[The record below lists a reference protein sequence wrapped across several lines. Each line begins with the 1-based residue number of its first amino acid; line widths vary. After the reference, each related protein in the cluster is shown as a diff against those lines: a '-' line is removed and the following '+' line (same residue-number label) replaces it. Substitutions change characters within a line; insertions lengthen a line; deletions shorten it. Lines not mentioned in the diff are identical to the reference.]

1 MGKLLSMTG
10 YGSAKGS
17 VEGQEITVELKSVN
31 NRYLDCSVRLPRN
44 FLFAEDTV
52 KQAVSAGVS
61 RGKVDVF
68 VSAQASQDSGTVV
81 SVNEELARGYRDAVA
96 HIAETLGLESGLNA
110 FSLARFPDVLTVE
123 RRELDKD
130 KAAAAL
136 SEITAK
142 AVEEFNAMR
151 EREGERLR
159 RDMLGKLETIEGLVS
174 VVEERSPQTVKEY
187 RERLEARLRDILAD
201 RSLDEQ
207 RVITEAAIF
216 ADRAA
221 VDEIT
226 RKSIDDPMC
235 IGYFIDNELAF
246 GGIVKAVFGAE
257 PDQPAKLEFVKDL
270 KAKYGTIEAL
280 NKVWDTSYADWDG
293 LLQSKAMPEGKGFRK
308 DADAFNNKFIE
319 RYFELSRKGIKSL
332 APHRLYLGCR
342 FVGFR
347 HAEAVRRI
355 AAKYSDVI
363 SINSYHN
370 SIANVSPD
378 QFFGKPMLIGEFH
391 FGTYDRGMFAPSLC
405 PVGTQQER
413 ATSYMRFVQGALTQ
427 PHLVG
432 THYFQFRDQPLTGR
446 WDGEGYQ
453 IGFVDVADT
462 PYRELCESARETGEH
477 MYQYRL
483 NGKAVNDMK

>member
-31 NRYLDCSVRLPRN
+31 NRYLDCSIRLPRN

-96 HIAETLGLESGLNA
+96 RIAETLGLESGLNA

-159 RDMLGKLETIEGLVS
+159 RDMLGKLETIEELVS

-216 ADRAA
+216 ADRTA
-221 VDEIT
+221 VDEETVRLRSHIAQFRT
-226 RKSIDDPMC
+226 MLEEGSPIGRKMDFLVQEFNRESNT
-235 IGYFIDNELAF
+235 IGSKCSDASLAK
-246 GGIVKAVFGAE
+246 VV
-257 PDQPAKLEFVKDL
+257 VDL
-270 KAKYGTIEAL
+270 KSEIE
-280 NKVWDTSYADWDG
+280 KIREQ
-293 LLQSKAMPEGKGFRK
+293 LQ
-308 DADAFNNKFIE
+308 
-319 RYFELSRKGIKSL
+319 
-332 APHRLYLGCR
+332 
-342 FVGFR
+342 
-347 HAEAVRRI
+347 
-355 AAKYSDVI
+355 
-363 SINSYHN
+363 
-370 SIANVSPD
+370 NV
-378 QFFGKPMLIGEFH
+378 E
-391 FGTYDRGMFAPSLC
+391 
-405 PVGTQQER
+405 
-413 ATSYMRFVQGALTQ
+413 
-427 PHLVG
+427 
-432 THYFQFRDQPLTGR
+432 
-446 WDGEGYQ
+446 
-453 IGFVDVADT
+453 
-462 PYRELCESARETGEH
+462 
-477 MYQYRL
+477 
-483 NGKAVNDMK
+483 

>member
-17 VEGQEITVELKSVN
+17 VEGQEITVELKSAN

-96 HIAETLGLESGLNA
+96 RIAETLGLESGLNA

-216 ADRAA
+216 ADRTA
-221 VDEIT
+221 VDEETVRLRSHIAQFRT
-226 RKSIDDPMC
+226 MLEEGSPIGRKMDFLVQEFNRESNT
-235 IGYFIDNELAF
+235 IGSKCSDASLAK
-246 GGIVKAVFGAE
+246 VV
-257 PDQPAKLEFVKDL
+257 VDL
-270 KAKYGTIEAL
+270 KSEIE
-280 NKVWDTSYADWDG
+280 KIREQ
-293 LLQSKAMPEGKGFRK
+293 LQ
-308 DADAFNNKFIE
+308 
-319 RYFELSRKGIKSL
+319 
-332 APHRLYLGCR
+332 
-342 FVGFR
+342 
-347 HAEAVRRI
+347 
-355 AAKYSDVI
+355 
-363 SINSYHN
+363 
-370 SIANVSPD
+370 NV
-378 QFFGKPMLIGEFH
+378 E
-391 FGTYDRGMFAPSLC
+391 
-405 PVGTQQER
+405 
-413 ATSYMRFVQGALTQ
+413 
-427 PHLVG
+427 
-432 THYFQFRDQPLTGR
+432 
-446 WDGEGYQ
+446 
-453 IGFVDVADT
+453 
-462 PYRELCESARETGEH
+462 
-477 MYQYRL
+477 
-483 NGKAVNDMK
+483 

>member
-1 MGKLLSMTG
+1 MRKLLSMTG

-52 KQAVSAGVS
+52 KQAVSVGVS

-96 HIAETLGLESGLNA
+96 RIAETLGLESGLNA

-216 ADRAA
+216 ADRTA
-221 VDEIT
+221 VDEETVRLRSHIAQFRT
-226 RKSIDDPMC
+226 MLEEGSPIGRKMDFLVQEFNRESNT
-235 IGYFIDNELAF
+235 IGSKCSDASLAK
-246 GGIVKAVFGAE
+246 VV
-257 PDQPAKLEFVKDL
+257 VDL
-270 KAKYGTIEAL
+270 KSEIE
-280 NKVWDTSYADWDG
+280 KIREQ
-293 LLQSKAMPEGKGFRK
+293 LQ
-308 DADAFNNKFIE
+308 
-319 RYFELSRKGIKSL
+319 
-332 APHRLYLGCR
+332 
-342 FVGFR
+342 
-347 HAEAVRRI
+347 
-355 AAKYSDVI
+355 
-363 SINSYHN
+363 
-370 SIANVSPD
+370 NV
-378 QFFGKPMLIGEFH
+378 E
-391 FGTYDRGMFAPSLC
+391 
-405 PVGTQQER
+405 
-413 ATSYMRFVQGALTQ
+413 
-427 PHLVG
+427 
-432 THYFQFRDQPLTGR
+432 
-446 WDGEGYQ
+446 
-453 IGFVDVADT
+453 
-462 PYRELCESARETGEH
+462 
-477 MYQYRL
+477 
-483 NGKAVNDMK
+483 

>member
-96 HIAETLGLESGLNA
+96 RIAETLGLESGLNA

-159 RDMLGKLETIEGLVS
+159 RDMLGKLGTIEGLVS

-216 ADRAA
+216 ADRTA
-221 VDEIT
+221 VDEETVRLRSHIAQFRT
-226 RKSIDDPMC
+226 MLEEGSPIGRKMDFLVQEFNRESNT
-235 IGYFIDNELAF
+235 IGSKCSDASLAK
-246 GGIVKAVFGAE
+246 VV
-257 PDQPAKLEFVKDL
+257 VDL
-270 KAKYGTIEAL
+270 KSEIE
-280 NKVWDTSYADWDG
+280 KIREQ
-293 LLQSKAMPEGKGFRK
+293 LQ
-308 DADAFNNKFIE
+308 
-319 RYFELSRKGIKSL
+319 
-332 APHRLYLGCR
+332 
-342 FVGFR
+342 
-347 HAEAVRRI
+347 
-355 AAKYSDVI
+355 
-363 SINSYHN
+363 
-370 SIANVSPD
+370 NV
-378 QFFGKPMLIGEFH
+378 E
-391 FGTYDRGMFAPSLC
+391 
-405 PVGTQQER
+405 
-413 ATSYMRFVQGALTQ
+413 
-427 PHLVG
+427 
-432 THYFQFRDQPLTGR
+432 
-446 WDGEGYQ
+446 
-453 IGFVDVADT
+453 
-462 PYRELCESARETGEH
+462 
-477 MYQYRL
+477 
-483 NGKAVNDMK
+483 

>member
-17 VEGQEITVELKSVN
+17 VEGQEIAVELKSVN
-31 NRYLDCSVRLPRN
+31 NRYLDCSIRLPRN

-96 HIAETLGLESGLNA
+96 RIAETLGLECGLNA

-136 SEITAK
+136 SDITAK

-159 RDMLGKLETIEGLVS
+159 RDMLGKLGTIEGLVS

-216 ADRAA
+216 ADRTA
-221 VDEIT
+221 VDEETVRLRSHIAQFHT
-226 RKSIDDPMC
+226 MLEEGSPIGRKMDFLVQEFNRESNT
-235 IGYFIDNELAF
+235 IGSKCSDASLAK
-246 GGIVKAVFGAE
+246 VV
-257 PDQPAKLEFVKDL
+257 VDL
-270 KAKYGTIEAL
+270 KSEIE
-280 NKVWDTSYADWDG
+280 KIREQ
-293 LLQSKAMPEGKGFRK
+293 LQ
-308 DADAFNNKFIE
+308 
-319 RYFELSRKGIKSL
+319 
-332 APHRLYLGCR
+332 
-342 FVGFR
+342 
-347 HAEAVRRI
+347 
-355 AAKYSDVI
+355 
-363 SINSYHN
+363 
-370 SIANVSPD
+370 NV
-378 QFFGKPMLIGEFH
+378 E
-391 FGTYDRGMFAPSLC
+391 
-405 PVGTQQER
+405 
-413 ATSYMRFVQGALTQ
+413 
-427 PHLVG
+427 
-432 THYFQFRDQPLTGR
+432 
-446 WDGEGYQ
+446 
-453 IGFVDVADT
+453 
-462 PYRELCESARETGEH
+462 
-477 MYQYRL
+477 
-483 NGKAVNDMK
+483 

>member
-17 VEGQEITVELKSVN
+17 VEGQEFTVELKSVN

-96 HIAETLGLESGLNA
+96 HIAETLGLESGLSA

-216 ADRAA
+216 ADRTA
-221 VDEIT
+221 VDEETVRLRSHIAQFRT
-226 RKSIDDPMC
+226 MLEEGSPIGRKMDFLVQEFNRESNT
-235 IGYFIDNELAF
+235 IGSKCSDASLAK
-246 GGIVKAVFGAE
+246 VV
-257 PDQPAKLEFVKDL
+257 VDL
-270 KAKYGTIEAL
+270 KSEIE
-280 NKVWDTSYADWDG
+280 KIREQ
-293 LLQSKAMPEGKGFRK
+293 LQ
-308 DADAFNNKFIE
+308 
-319 RYFELSRKGIKSL
+319 
-332 APHRLYLGCR
+332 
-342 FVGFR
+342 
-347 HAEAVRRI
+347 
-355 AAKYSDVI
+355 
-363 SINSYHN
+363 
-370 SIANVSPD
+370 NV
-378 QFFGKPMLIGEFH
+378 E
-391 FGTYDRGMFAPSLC
+391 
-405 PVGTQQER
+405 
-413 ATSYMRFVQGALTQ
+413 
-427 PHLVG
+427 
-432 THYFQFRDQPLTGR
+432 
-446 WDGEGYQ
+446 
-453 IGFVDVADT
+453 
-462 PYRELCESARETGEH
+462 
-477 MYQYRL
+477 
-483 NGKAVNDMK
+483 

>member
-151 EREGERLR
+151 EHEGERLR

-216 ADRAA
+216 ADRTA
-221 VDEIT
+221 VDEETVRLRSHIAQFRT
-226 RKSIDDPMC
+226 MLEEGSPIGRKMDFLVQEFNRESNT
-235 IGYFIDNELAF
+235 IGSKCSDASLAK
-246 GGIVKAVFGAE
+246 VV
-257 PDQPAKLEFVKDL
+257 VDL
-270 KAKYGTIEAL
+270 KSEIE
-280 NKVWDTSYADWDG
+280 KSREQ
-293 LLQSKAMPEGKGFRK
+293 LQ
-308 DADAFNNKFIE
+308 
-319 RYFELSRKGIKSL
+319 
-332 APHRLYLGCR
+332 
-342 FVGFR
+342 
-347 HAEAVRRI
+347 
-355 AAKYSDVI
+355 
-363 SINSYHN
+363 
-370 SIANVSPD
+370 NV
-378 QFFGKPMLIGEFH
+378 E
-391 FGTYDRGMFAPSLC
+391 
-405 PVGTQQER
+405 
-413 ATSYMRFVQGALTQ
+413 
-427 PHLVG
+427 
-432 THYFQFRDQPLTGR
+432 
-446 WDGEGYQ
+446 
-453 IGFVDVADT
+453 
-462 PYRELCESARETGEH
+462 
-477 MYQYRL
+477 
-483 NGKAVNDMK
+483 

>member
-81 SVNEELARGYRDAVA
+81 LVNEELARGYRDAVA
-96 HIAETLGLESGLNA
+96 RIAETLGLESGLNA

-159 RDMLGKLETIEGLVS
+159 RDMIGKLETIEGLVS

-216 ADRAA
+216 ADRTA
-221 VDEIT
+221 VDEETVRLRSHIAQFRT
-226 RKSIDDPMC
+226 MLEEGSPIGRKMDFLVQEFNRESNT
-235 IGYFIDNELAF
+235 IGSKCSDASLAK
-246 GGIVKAVFGAE
+246 VV
-257 PDQPAKLEFVKDL
+257 VDL
-270 KAKYGTIEAL
+270 KSEIE
-280 NKVWDTSYADWDG
+280 KIREQ
-293 LLQSKAMPEGKGFRK
+293 LQ
-308 DADAFNNKFIE
+308 
-319 RYFELSRKGIKSL
+319 
-332 APHRLYLGCR
+332 
-342 FVGFR
+342 
-347 HAEAVRRI
+347 
-355 AAKYSDVI
+355 
-363 SINSYHN
+363 
-370 SIANVSPD
+370 NV
-378 QFFGKPMLIGEFH
+378 E
-391 FGTYDRGMFAPSLC
+391 
-405 PVGTQQER
+405 
-413 ATSYMRFVQGALTQ
+413 
-427 PHLVG
+427 
-432 THYFQFRDQPLTGR
+432 
-446 WDGEGYQ
+446 
-453 IGFVDVADT
+453 
-462 PYRELCESARETGEH
+462 
-477 MYQYRL
+477 
-483 NGKAVNDMK
+483 

>member
-61 RGKVDVF
+61 RVKVDVF

-96 HIAETLGLESGLNA
+96 RIAETLGLESGLNA

-174 VVEERSPQTVKEY
+174 VVEQRSPQTVKEY

-216 ADRAA
+216 ADRTA
-221 VDEIT
+221 VDEETVRLRSHIAQFRT
-226 RKSIDDPMC
+226 MLEEGSPIGRKMDFLVQEFNRESNT
-235 IGYFIDNELAF
+235 IGSKCSDASLAK
-246 GGIVKAVFGAE
+246 VV
-257 PDQPAKLEFVKDL
+257 VDL
-270 KAKYGTIEAL
+270 KSEIE
-280 NKVWDTSYADWDG
+280 KIREQ
-293 LLQSKAMPEGKGFRK
+293 LQ
-308 DADAFNNKFIE
+308 
-319 RYFELSRKGIKSL
+319 
-332 APHRLYLGCR
+332 
-342 FVGFR
+342 
-347 HAEAVRRI
+347 
-355 AAKYSDVI
+355 
-363 SINSYHN
+363 
-370 SIANVSPD
+370 NV
-378 QFFGKPMLIGEFH
+378 E
-391 FGTYDRGMFAPSLC
+391 
-405 PVGTQQER
+405 
-413 ATSYMRFVQGALTQ
+413 
-427 PHLVG
+427 
-432 THYFQFRDQPLTGR
+432 
-446 WDGEGYQ
+446 
-453 IGFVDVADT
+453 
-462 PYRELCESARETGEH
+462 
-477 MYQYRL
+477 
-483 NGKAVNDMK
+483 

>member
-68 VSAQASQDSGTVV
+68 VSSQASQDSGTVV
-81 SVNEELARGYRDAVA
+81 SVNEDLARGYRDAVA
-96 HIAETLGLESGLNA
+96 RIAETLGLESGLNA

-187 RERLEARLRDILAD
+187 RERLEARLHDILAD

-216 ADRAA
+216 ADRTA
-221 VDEIT
+221 VDEETVRLRSHIAQFRT
-226 RKSIDDPMC
+226 MLEEGSPIGRKMDFLVQEFNRESNT
-235 IGYFIDNELAF
+235 IGSKCSDASLAK
-246 GGIVKAVFGAE
+246 VV
-257 PDQPAKLEFVKDL
+257 VDL
-270 KAKYGTIEAL
+270 KSEIE
-280 NKVWDTSYADWDG
+280 KIREQ
-293 LLQSKAMPEGKGFRK
+293 LQ
-308 DADAFNNKFIE
+308 
-319 RYFELSRKGIKSL
+319 
-332 APHRLYLGCR
+332 
-342 FVGFR
+342 
-347 HAEAVRRI
+347 
-355 AAKYSDVI
+355 
-363 SINSYHN
+363 
-370 SIANVSPD
+370 NV
-378 QFFGKPMLIGEFH
+378 E
-391 FGTYDRGMFAPSLC
+391 
-405 PVGTQQER
+405 
-413 ATSYMRFVQGALTQ
+413 
-427 PHLVG
+427 
-432 THYFQFRDQPLTGR
+432 
-446 WDGEGYQ
+446 
-453 IGFVDVADT
+453 
-462 PYRELCESARETGEH
+462 
-477 MYQYRL
+477 
-483 NGKAVNDMK
+483 

>member
-96 HIAETLGLESGLNA
+96 RIAEMLGLESGLNA

-216 ADRAA
+216 ADRTVRLRSHIAQFRTML
-221 VDEIT
+221 EEGSPIG
-226 RKSIDDPMC
+226 RKMDFLVQEFNRESNT
-235 IGYFIDNELAF
+235 IGSKCSDASLAK
-246 GGIVKAVFGAE
+246 VV
-257 PDQPAKLEFVKDL
+257 VDL
-270 KAKYGTIEAL
+270 KSEIE
-280 NKVWDTSYADWDG
+280 KIREQ
-293 LLQSKAMPEGKGFRK
+293 LQ
-308 DADAFNNKFIE
+308 
-319 RYFELSRKGIKSL
+319 
-332 APHRLYLGCR
+332 
-342 FVGFR
+342 
-347 HAEAVRRI
+347 
-355 AAKYSDVI
+355 
-363 SINSYHN
+363 
-370 SIANVSPD
+370 NV
-378 QFFGKPMLIGEFH
+378 E
-391 FGTYDRGMFAPSLC
+391 
-405 PVGTQQER
+405 
-413 ATSYMRFVQGALTQ
+413 
-427 PHLVG
+427 
-432 THYFQFRDQPLTGR
+432 
-446 WDGEGYQ
+446 
-453 IGFVDVADT
+453 
-462 PYRELCESARETGEH
+462 
-477 MYQYRL
+477 
-483 NGKAVNDMK
+483 

>member
-17 VEGQEITVELKSVN
+17 VEGQEIPVELKSVN

-96 HIAETLGLESGLNA
+96 RIAETLGLESGLNA

-216 ADRAA
+216 ADRTA
-221 VDEIT
+221 VDEETVRLRSHIAQFRT
-226 RKSIDDPMC
+226 MLEEGSPIGRKMDFLVQEFNRESNT
-235 IGYFIDNELAF
+235 IGSKCSDASLAK
-246 GGIVKAVFGAE
+246 VV
-257 PDQPAKLEFVKDL
+257 VDL
-270 KAKYGTIEAL
+270 KSEIE
-280 NKVWDTSYADWDG
+280 KIREQ
-293 LLQSKAMPEGKGFRK
+293 LQ
-308 DADAFNNKFIE
+308 
-319 RYFELSRKGIKSL
+319 
-332 APHRLYLGCR
+332 
-342 FVGFR
+342 
-347 HAEAVRRI
+347 
-355 AAKYSDVI
+355 
-363 SINSYHN
+363 
-370 SIANVSPD
+370 NV
-378 QFFGKPMLIGEFH
+378 E
-391 FGTYDRGMFAPSLC
+391 
-405 PVGTQQER
+405 
-413 ATSYMRFVQGALTQ
+413 
-427 PHLVG
+427 
-432 THYFQFRDQPLTGR
+432 
-446 WDGEGYQ
+446 
-453 IGFVDVADT
+453 
-462 PYRELCESARETGEH
+462 
-477 MYQYRL
+477 
-483 NGKAVNDMK
+483 

>member
-68 VSAQASQDSGTVV
+68 VSSQASQDSGTVV

-96 HIAETLGLESGLNA
+96 RIAETLGLESGLNA

-159 RDMLGKLETIEGLVS
+159 RDMLGKLETIEGLVF

-187 RERLEARLRDILAD
+187 RDRLEARLRDILAD

-216 ADRAA
+216 ADRTA
-221 VDEIT
+221 VDEETVRLRSHIAQFRT
-226 RKSIDDPMC
+226 MLEEGSPIGRKMDFLVQEFNRESNT
-235 IGYFIDNELAF
+235 IGSKCSDASLAK
-246 GGIVKAVFGAE
+246 VV
-257 PDQPAKLEFVKDL
+257 VDL
-270 KAKYGTIEAL
+270 KSEIE
-280 NKVWDTSYADWDG
+280 KIREQ
-293 LLQSKAMPEGKGFRK
+293 LQ
-308 DADAFNNKFIE
+308 
-319 RYFELSRKGIKSL
+319 
-332 APHRLYLGCR
+332 
-342 FVGFR
+342 
-347 HAEAVRRI
+347 
-355 AAKYSDVI
+355 
-363 SINSYHN
+363 
-370 SIANVSPD
+370 NV
-378 QFFGKPMLIGEFH
+378 E
-391 FGTYDRGMFAPSLC
+391 
-405 PVGTQQER
+405 
-413 ATSYMRFVQGALTQ
+413 
-427 PHLVG
+427 
-432 THYFQFRDQPLTGR
+432 
-446 WDGEGYQ
+446 
-453 IGFVDVADT
+453 
-462 PYRELCESARETGEH
+462 
-477 MYQYRL
+477 
-483 NGKAVNDMK
+483 

>member
-81 SVNEELARGYRDAVA
+81 SVNEELSRGYRDAVA
-96 HIAETLGLESGLNA
+96 RIAETLGLESGLNA

-174 VVEERSPQTVKEY
+174 IVEERSPQTVKEY

-216 ADRAA
+216 ADRTA
-221 VDEIT
+221 VDEETVRLRSHIAQFRT
-226 RKSIDDPMC
+226 MLEEGSPIGRKMDFLVQEFNRESNT
-235 IGYFIDNELAF
+235 IGSKCSDASLAK
-246 GGIVKAVFGAE
+246 VV
-257 PDQPAKLEFVKDL
+257 VDL
-270 KAKYGTIEAL
+270 KSEIE
-280 NKVWDTSYADWDG
+280 KIREQ
-293 LLQSKAMPEGKGFRK
+293 LQ
-308 DADAFNNKFIE
+308 
-319 RYFELSRKGIKSL
+319 
-332 APHRLYLGCR
+332 
-342 FVGFR
+342 
-347 HAEAVRRI
+347 
-355 AAKYSDVI
+355 
-363 SINSYHN
+363 
-370 SIANVSPD
+370 NV
-378 QFFGKPMLIGEFH
+378 E
-391 FGTYDRGMFAPSLC
+391 
-405 PVGTQQER
+405 
-413 ATSYMRFVQGALTQ
+413 
-427 PHLVG
+427 
-432 THYFQFRDQPLTGR
+432 
-446 WDGEGYQ
+446 
-453 IGFVDVADT
+453 
-462 PYRELCESARETGEH
+462 
-477 MYQYRL
+477 
-483 NGKAVNDMK
+483 

>member
-31 NRYLDCSVRLPRN
+31 NRYLDCWVRLPRN

-96 HIAETLGLESGLNA
+96 RIAETLGLESGLNA

-216 ADRAA
+216 ADRTA
-221 VDEIT
+221 VDEETVRLRSHIAQFRT
-226 RKSIDDPMC
+226 MLEEGSPIGRKMDFLVQEFNRESNT
-235 IGYFIDNELAF
+235 IGSKCSDASLAK
-246 GGIVKAVFGAE
+246 VV
-257 PDQPAKLEFVKDL
+257 VDL
-270 KAKYGTIEAL
+270 KSEIE
-280 NKVWDTSYADWDG
+280 KIREQ
-293 LLQSKAMPEGKGFRK
+293 LQ
-308 DADAFNNKFIE
+308 
-319 RYFELSRKGIKSL
+319 
-332 APHRLYLGCR
+332 
-342 FVGFR
+342 
-347 HAEAVRRI
+347 
-355 AAKYSDVI
+355 
-363 SINSYHN
+363 
-370 SIANVSPD
+370 NV
-378 QFFGKPMLIGEFH
+378 E
-391 FGTYDRGMFAPSLC
+391 
-405 PVGTQQER
+405 
-413 ATSYMRFVQGALTQ
+413 
-427 PHLVG
+427 
-432 THYFQFRDQPLTGR
+432 
-446 WDGEGYQ
+446 
-453 IGFVDVADT
+453 
-462 PYRELCESARETGEH
+462 
-477 MYQYRL
+477 
-483 NGKAVNDMK
+483 

>member
-123 RRELDKD
+123 RRELNKD

-207 RVITEAAIF
+207 RVITETAIF
-216 ADRAA
+216 ADRTA
-221 VDEIT
+221 VDEETVRLRSHIAQFRT
-226 RKSIDDPMC
+226 MLEEGSPIGRKMDFLVQEFNRESNT
-235 IGYFIDNELAF
+235 IGSKCSDASLAK
-246 GGIVKAVFGAE
+246 VV
-257 PDQPAKLEFVKDL
+257 VDL
-270 KAKYGTIEAL
+270 KSEIE
-280 NKVWDTSYADWDG
+280 KIREQ
-293 LLQSKAMPEGKGFRK
+293 LQ
-308 DADAFNNKFIE
+308 
-319 RYFELSRKGIKSL
+319 
-332 APHRLYLGCR
+332 
-342 FVGFR
+342 
-347 HAEAVRRI
+347 
-355 AAKYSDVI
+355 
-363 SINSYHN
+363 
-370 SIANVSPD
+370 NV
-378 QFFGKPMLIGEFH
+378 E
-391 FGTYDRGMFAPSLC
+391 
-405 PVGTQQER
+405 
-413 ATSYMRFVQGALTQ
+413 
-427 PHLVG
+427 
-432 THYFQFRDQPLTGR
+432 
-446 WDGEGYQ
+446 
-453 IGFVDVADT
+453 
-462 PYRELCESARETGEH
+462 
-477 MYQYRL
+477 
-483 NGKAVNDMK
+483 

>member
-17 VEGQEITVELKSVN
+17 VEGQEIAVELKSVN
-31 NRYLDCSVRLPRN
+31 NRYLDCSIRLPRN

-81 SVNEELARGYRDAVA
+81 SVNKELARGYRDAVA
-96 HIAETLGLESGLNA
+96 RIAETLGLESGLNA

-123 RRELDKD
+123 RCELDKD

-136 SEITAK
+136 SDITAK

-216 ADRAA
+216 ADRTA
-221 VDEIT
+221 VDEETVRLRSHIAQFRT
-226 RKSIDDPMC
+226 MLEEGSPIGRKMDFLVQEFNRESNT
-235 IGYFIDNELAF
+235 IGSKCSDASLAK
-246 GGIVKAVFGAE
+246 VV
-257 PDQPAKLEFVKDL
+257 VDL
-270 KAKYGTIEAL
+270 KSEIE
-280 NKVWDTSYADWDG
+280 KIREQ
-293 LLQSKAMPEGKGFRK
+293 LQ
-308 DADAFNNKFIE
+308 
-319 RYFELSRKGIKSL
+319 
-332 APHRLYLGCR
+332 
-342 FVGFR
+342 
-347 HAEAVRRI
+347 
-355 AAKYSDVI
+355 
-363 SINSYHN
+363 
-370 SIANVSPD
+370 NV
-378 QFFGKPMLIGEFH
+378 E
-391 FGTYDRGMFAPSLC
+391 
-405 PVGTQQER
+405 
-413 ATSYMRFVQGALTQ
+413 
-427 PHLVG
+427 
-432 THYFQFRDQPLTGR
+432 
-446 WDGEGYQ
+446 
-453 IGFVDVADT
+453 
-462 PYRELCESARETGEH
+462 
-477 MYQYRL
+477 
-483 NGKAVNDMK
+483 

>member
-96 HIAETLGLESGLNA
+96 HIAETLGLESGLSA
-110 FSLARFPDVLTVE
+110 FSLARFPDVLMVE

-216 ADRAA
+216 ADRTA
-221 VDEIT
+221 VDEETVRLRSHIAQFRT
-226 RKSIDDPMC
+226 MLEEGSPIGRKMDFLVQEFNRESNT
-235 IGYFIDNELAF
+235 IGSKCSDASLAK
-246 GGIVKAVFGAE
+246 VV
-257 PDQPAKLEFVKDL
+257 VDL
-270 KAKYGTIEAL
+270 KSEIE
-280 NKVWDTSYADWDG
+280 KIREQ
-293 LLQSKAMPEGKGFRK
+293 LQ
-308 DADAFNNKFIE
+308 
-319 RYFELSRKGIKSL
+319 
-332 APHRLYLGCR
+332 
-342 FVGFR
+342 
-347 HAEAVRRI
+347 
-355 AAKYSDVI
+355 
-363 SINSYHN
+363 
-370 SIANVSPD
+370 NV
-378 QFFGKPMLIGEFH
+378 E
-391 FGTYDRGMFAPSLC
+391 
-405 PVGTQQER
+405 
-413 ATSYMRFVQGALTQ
+413 
-427 PHLVG
+427 
-432 THYFQFRDQPLTGR
+432 
-446 WDGEGYQ
+446 
-453 IGFVDVADT
+453 
-462 PYRELCESARETGEH
+462 
-477 MYQYRL
+477 
-483 NGKAVNDMK
+483 

>member
-68 VSAQASQDSGTVV
+68 VSAQASQDSGTIV

-96 HIAETLGLESGLNA
+96 RIAETLGLESGLNA

-216 ADRAA
+216 ADRTA
-221 VDEIT
+221 VDEETVRLRSHIAQFRT
-226 RKSIDDPMC
+226 MLEEGSPIGRKMDFLVQEFNRESNT
-235 IGYFIDNELAF
+235 IGSKCSDASLAK
-246 GGIVKAVFGAE
+246 VV
-257 PDQPAKLEFVKDL
+257 VDL
-270 KAKYGTIEAL
+270 KSEIE
-280 NKVWDTSYADWDG
+280 KIREQ
-293 LLQSKAMPEGKGFRK
+293 LQ
-308 DADAFNNKFIE
+308 
-319 RYFELSRKGIKSL
+319 
-332 APHRLYLGCR
+332 
-342 FVGFR
+342 
-347 HAEAVRRI
+347 
-355 AAKYSDVI
+355 
-363 SINSYHN
+363 
-370 SIANVSPD
+370 NV
-378 QFFGKPMLIGEFH
+378 E
-391 FGTYDRGMFAPSLC
+391 
-405 PVGTQQER
+405 
-413 ATSYMRFVQGALTQ
+413 
-427 PHLVG
+427 
-432 THYFQFRDQPLTGR
+432 
-446 WDGEGYQ
+446 
-453 IGFVDVADT
+453 
-462 PYRELCESARETGEH
+462 
-477 MYQYRL
+477 
-483 NGKAVNDMK
+483 

>member
-96 HIAETLGLESGLNA
+96 RIAETLGLESGLNA

-216 ADRAA
+216 ADRTA
-221 VDEIT
+221 VDEETVRLRSHIAQFRT
-226 RKSIDDPMC
+226 MLEEGSPIGRKMDFLVQEFNRESNT
-235 IGYFIDNELAF
+235 IGSKCSDAFLAK
-246 GGIVKAVFGAE
+246 VV
-257 PDQPAKLEFVKDL
+257 VDL
-270 KAKYGTIEAL
+270 KSEIE
-280 NKVWDTSYADWDG
+280 KIREQ
-293 LLQSKAMPEGKGFRK
+293 LQ
-308 DADAFNNKFIE
+308 
-319 RYFELSRKGIKSL
+319 
-332 APHRLYLGCR
+332 
-342 FVGFR
+342 
-347 HAEAVRRI
+347 
-355 AAKYSDVI
+355 
-363 SINSYHN
+363 
-370 SIANVSPD
+370 NV
-378 QFFGKPMLIGEFH
+378 E
-391 FGTYDRGMFAPSLC
+391 
-405 PVGTQQER
+405 
-413 ATSYMRFVQGALTQ
+413 
-427 PHLVG
+427 
-432 THYFQFRDQPLTGR
+432 
-446 WDGEGYQ
+446 
-453 IGFVDVADT
+453 
-462 PYRELCESARETGEH
+462 
-477 MYQYRL
+477 
-483 NGKAVNDMK
+483 

>member
-31 NRYLDCSVRLPRN
+31 NRYLDCTVKMPRLYA
-44 FLFAEDTV
+44 FAEDSV
-52 KQAVSAGVS
+52 KTHVKAAIS

-96 HIAETLGLESGLNA
+96 RIAETLGLESGINA

-216 ADRAA
+216 ADRTA
-221 VDEIT
+221 VDEETVRLRSHIAQFRT
-226 RKSIDDPMC
+226 MLEEGSPIGRKMDFLVQEFNRESNT
-235 IGYFIDNELAF
+235 IGSKCSDASLAK
-246 GGIVKAVFGAE
+246 VV
-257 PDQPAKLEFVKDL
+257 VDL
-270 KAKYGTIEAL
+270 KSEIE
-280 NKVWDTSYADWDG
+280 KIREQ
-293 LLQSKAMPEGKGFRK
+293 LQ
-308 DADAFNNKFIE
+308 
-319 RYFELSRKGIKSL
+319 
-332 APHRLYLGCR
+332 
-342 FVGFR
+342 
-347 HAEAVRRI
+347 
-355 AAKYSDVI
+355 
-363 SINSYHN
+363 
-370 SIANVSPD
+370 NV
-378 QFFGKPMLIGEFH
+378 E
-391 FGTYDRGMFAPSLC
+391 
-405 PVGTQQER
+405 
-413 ATSYMRFVQGALTQ
+413 
-427 PHLVG
+427 
-432 THYFQFRDQPLTGR
+432 
-446 WDGEGYQ
+446 
-453 IGFVDVADT
+453 
-462 PYRELCESARETGEH
+462 
-477 MYQYRL
+477 
-483 NGKAVNDMK
+483 

>member
-17 VEGQEITVELKSVN
+17 VEGQEITVELKSAN

-96 HIAETLGLESGLNA
+96 RIAETLGLESGLNA

-151 EREGERLR
+151 EREGERQR

-216 ADRAA
+216 ADRTA
-221 VDEIT
+221 VDEETVRLRSHIAQFRT
-226 RKSIDDPMC
+226 MLEEGSPIGRKMDFLVQEFNRESNT
-235 IGYFIDNELAF
+235 IGSKCSDASLAK
-246 GGIVKAVFGAE
+246 VV
-257 PDQPAKLEFVKDL
+257 VDL
-270 KAKYGTIEAL
+270 KSEIE
-280 NKVWDTSYADWDG
+280 KIREQ
-293 LLQSKAMPEGKGFRK
+293 LQ
-308 DADAFNNKFIE
+308 
-319 RYFELSRKGIKSL
+319 
-332 APHRLYLGCR
+332 
-342 FVGFR
+342 
-347 HAEAVRRI
+347 
-355 AAKYSDVI
+355 
-363 SINSYHN
+363 
-370 SIANVSPD
+370 NV
-378 QFFGKPMLIGEFH
+378 E
-391 FGTYDRGMFAPSLC
+391 
-405 PVGTQQER
+405 
-413 ATSYMRFVQGALTQ
+413 
-427 PHLVG
+427 
-432 THYFQFRDQPLTGR
+432 
-446 WDGEGYQ
+446 
-453 IGFVDVADT
+453 
-462 PYRELCESARETGEH
+462 
-477 MYQYRL
+477 
-483 NGKAVNDMK
+483 

>member
-81 SVNEELARGYRDAVA
+81 SVTEELARGYRDAVA

-216 ADRAA
+216 ADRTA
-221 VDEIT
+221 VDEETVRLHSHIAQFRT
-226 RKSIDDPMC
+226 MLEEGSPIGRKMDFLVQEFNRESNT
-235 IGYFIDNELAF
+235 IGSKCSDASLAK
-246 GGIVKAVFGAE
+246 VV
-257 PDQPAKLEFVKDL
+257 VDL
-270 KAKYGTIEAL
+270 KSEIE
-280 NKVWDTSYADWDG
+280 KIREQ
-293 LLQSKAMPEGKGFRK
+293 LQ
-308 DADAFNNKFIE
+308 
-319 RYFELSRKGIKSL
+319 
-332 APHRLYLGCR
+332 
-342 FVGFR
+342 
-347 HAEAVRRI
+347 
-355 AAKYSDVI
+355 
-363 SINSYHN
+363 
-370 SIANVSPD
+370 NV
-378 QFFGKPMLIGEFH
+378 E
-391 FGTYDRGMFAPSLC
+391 
-405 PVGTQQER
+405 
-413 ATSYMRFVQGALTQ
+413 
-427 PHLVG
+427 
-432 THYFQFRDQPLTGR
+432 
-446 WDGEGYQ
+446 
-453 IGFVDVADT
+453 
-462 PYRELCESARETGEH
+462 
-477 MYQYRL
+477 
-483 NGKAVNDMK
+483 

>member
-68 VSAQASQDSGTVV
+68 VSAQASQESGTVV

-96 HIAETLGLESGLNA
+96 RIAETLGLESGLNA

-123 RRELDKD
+123 RRELNKD

-216 ADRAA
+216 ADRTA
-221 VDEIT
+221 VDEETVRLRSHIAQFRT
-226 RKSIDDPMC
+226 MLEEGSPIGRKMDFLVQEFNRESNT
-235 IGYFIDNELAF
+235 IGSKCSDASLAK
-246 GGIVKAVFGAE
+246 VV
-257 PDQPAKLEFVKDL
+257 VDL
-270 KAKYGTIEAL
+270 KSEIE
-280 NKVWDTSYADWDG
+280 KIREQ
-293 LLQSKAMPEGKGFRK
+293 LQ
-308 DADAFNNKFIE
+308 
-319 RYFELSRKGIKSL
+319 
-332 APHRLYLGCR
+332 
-342 FVGFR
+342 
-347 HAEAVRRI
+347 
-355 AAKYSDVI
+355 
-363 SINSYHN
+363 
-370 SIANVSPD
+370 NV
-378 QFFGKPMLIGEFH
+378 E
-391 FGTYDRGMFAPSLC
+391 
-405 PVGTQQER
+405 
-413 ATSYMRFVQGALTQ
+413 
-427 PHLVG
+427 
-432 THYFQFRDQPLTGR
+432 
-446 WDGEGYQ
+446 
-453 IGFVDVADT
+453 
-462 PYRELCESARETGEH
+462 
-477 MYQYRL
+477 
-483 NGKAVNDMK
+483 

>member
-1 MGKLLSMTG
+1 MRKLLSMTG

-68 VSAQASQDSGTVV
+68 VSAQASQESGTVV

-96 HIAETLGLESGLNA
+96 RIAETLGLESGLNA

-216 ADRAA
+216 ADRTA
-221 VDEIT
+221 VDEETVRLRSHIAQFRT
-226 RKSIDDPMC
+226 MLEEGSPIGRKMDFLVQEFNRESNT
-235 IGYFIDNELAF
+235 IGSKCSDASLAK
-246 GGIVKAVFGAE
+246 VV
-257 PDQPAKLEFVKDL
+257 VDL
-270 KAKYGTIEAL
+270 KSEIE
-280 NKVWDTSYADWDG
+280 KIREQ
-293 LLQSKAMPEGKGFRK
+293 LQ
-308 DADAFNNKFIE
+308 
-319 RYFELSRKGIKSL
+319 
-332 APHRLYLGCR
+332 
-342 FVGFR
+342 
-347 HAEAVRRI
+347 
-355 AAKYSDVI
+355 
-363 SINSYHN
+363 
-370 SIANVSPD
+370 NV
-378 QFFGKPMLIGEFH
+378 E
-391 FGTYDRGMFAPSLC
+391 
-405 PVGTQQER
+405 
-413 ATSYMRFVQGALTQ
+413 
-427 PHLVG
+427 
-432 THYFQFRDQPLTGR
+432 
-446 WDGEGYQ
+446 
-453 IGFVDVADT
+453 
-462 PYRELCESARETGEH
+462 
-477 MYQYRL
+477 
-483 NGKAVNDMK
+483 

>member
-68 VSAQASQDSGTVV
+68 VSAQASQESGTVV

-96 HIAETLGLESGLNA
+96 RIAETLGLESGLNA

-216 ADRAA
+216 ADRTA
-221 VDEIT
+221 VDEETVRLRSHIAQFRT
-226 RKSIDDPMC
+226 MLEEGSPIGRKMDFLVQEFNRESNT
-235 IGYFIDNELAF
+235 IGSKCSDASLAK
-246 GGIVKAVFGAE
+246 VV
-257 PDQPAKLEFVKDL
+257 VDL
-270 KAKYGTIEAL
+270 KSEIE
-280 NKVWDTSYADWDG
+280 KIREQ
-293 LLQSKAMPEGKGFRK
+293 LQ
-308 DADAFNNKFIE
+308 
-319 RYFELSRKGIKSL
+319 
-332 APHRLYLGCR
+332 
-342 FVGFR
+342 
-347 HAEAVRRI
+347 
-355 AAKYSDVI
+355 
-363 SINSYHN
+363 
-370 SIANVSPD
+370 NV
-378 QFFGKPMLIGEFH
+378 E
-391 FGTYDRGMFAPSLC
+391 
-405 PVGTQQER
+405 
-413 ATSYMRFVQGALTQ
+413 
-427 PHLVG
+427 
-432 THYFQFRDQPLTGR
+432 
-446 WDGEGYQ
+446 
-453 IGFVDVADT
+453 
-462 PYRELCESARETGEH
+462 
-477 MYQYRL
+477 
-483 NGKAVNDMK
+483 

>member
-96 HIAETLGLESGLNA
+96 RIAETLGLESGLNA

-123 RRELDKD
+123 RRELNKD

-216 ADRAA
+216 ADHTA
-221 VDEIT
+221 VDEETVRLRSHIAQFRT
-226 RKSIDDPMC
+226 MLEEGSPIGRKMDFLVQEFNRESNT
-235 IGYFIDNELAF
+235 IGSKCSDASLAK
-246 GGIVKAVFGAE
+246 VV
-257 PDQPAKLEFVKDL
+257 VDL
-270 KAKYGTIEAL
+270 KSEIE
-280 NKVWDTSYADWDG
+280 KIREQ
-293 LLQSKAMPEGKGFRK
+293 LQ
-308 DADAFNNKFIE
+308 
-319 RYFELSRKGIKSL
+319 
-332 APHRLYLGCR
+332 
-342 FVGFR
+342 
-347 HAEAVRRI
+347 
-355 AAKYSDVI
+355 
-363 SINSYHN
+363 
-370 SIANVSPD
+370 NV
-378 QFFGKPMLIGEFH
+378 E
-391 FGTYDRGMFAPSLC
+391 
-405 PVGTQQER
+405 
-413 ATSYMRFVQGALTQ
+413 
-427 PHLVG
+427 
-432 THYFQFRDQPLTGR
+432 
-446 WDGEGYQ
+446 
-453 IGFVDVADT
+453 
-462 PYRELCESARETGEH
+462 
-477 MYQYRL
+477 
-483 NGKAVNDMK
+483 

>member
-68 VSAQASQDSGTVV
+68 VSSQASQDSGTVV

-96 HIAETLGLESGLNA
+96 RIAETLGLESGLNA

-159 RDMLGKLETIEGLVS
+159 RDMLGKLETIEELVS

-216 ADRAA
+216 ADRTA
-221 VDEIT
+221 VDEETVRLRSHIAQFRT
-226 RKSIDDPMC
+226 MLEEGSPIGRKMDFLVQEFNRESNT
-235 IGYFIDNELAF
+235 IGSKCSDASLAK
-246 GGIVKAVFGAE
+246 VAV
-257 PDQPAKLEFVKDL
+257 DL
-270 KAKYGTIEAL
+270 KSEIE
-280 NKVWDTSYADWDG
+280 KIREQ
-293 LLQSKAMPEGKGFRK
+293 LQ
-308 DADAFNNKFIE
+308 
-319 RYFELSRKGIKSL
+319 
-332 APHRLYLGCR
+332 
-342 FVGFR
+342 
-347 HAEAVRRI
+347 
-355 AAKYSDVI
+355 
-363 SINSYHN
+363 
-370 SIANVSPD
+370 NV
-378 QFFGKPMLIGEFH
+378 E
-391 FGTYDRGMFAPSLC
+391 
-405 PVGTQQER
+405 
-413 ATSYMRFVQGALTQ
+413 
-427 PHLVG
+427 
-432 THYFQFRDQPLTGR
+432 
-446 WDGEGYQ
+446 
-453 IGFVDVADT
+453 
-462 PYRELCESARETGEH
+462 
-477 MYQYRL
+477 
-483 NGKAVNDMK
+483 

>member
-68 VSAQASQDSGTVV
+68 VSAQTSQDSRTVV

-96 HIAETLGLESGLNA
+96 RIAETLGLESGLNA

-159 RDMLGKLETIEGLVS
+159 RDMIGKLETIEGLVS

-216 ADRAA
+216 ADRTA
-221 VDEIT
+221 VDEETVRLRSHIAQFRT
-226 RKSIDDPMC
+226 MLEEGSPIGRKMDFLVQEFNRESNT
-235 IGYFIDNELAF
+235 IGSKCSDASLAK
-246 GGIVKAVFGAE
+246 VV
-257 PDQPAKLEFVKDL
+257 VDL
-270 KAKYGTIEAL
+270 KSEIE
-280 NKVWDTSYADWDG
+280 KIREQ
-293 LLQSKAMPEGKGFRK
+293 LQ
-308 DADAFNNKFIE
+308 
-319 RYFELSRKGIKSL
+319 
-332 APHRLYLGCR
+332 
-342 FVGFR
+342 
-347 HAEAVRRI
+347 
-355 AAKYSDVI
+355 
-363 SINSYHN
+363 
-370 SIANVSPD
+370 NV
-378 QFFGKPMLIGEFH
+378 E
-391 FGTYDRGMFAPSLC
+391 
-405 PVGTQQER
+405 
-413 ATSYMRFVQGALTQ
+413 
-427 PHLVG
+427 
-432 THYFQFRDQPLTGR
+432 
-446 WDGEGYQ
+446 
-453 IGFVDVADT
+453 
-462 PYRELCESARETGEH
+462 
-477 MYQYRL
+477 
-483 NGKAVNDMK
+483 

>member
-96 HIAETLGLESGLNA
+96 RIAGTLGLESGLSA

-216 ADRAA
+216 ADRTA
-221 VDEIT
+221 VDEETVRLRSHIAQFRT
-226 RKSIDDPMC
+226 MLEEGSPIGRKMDFLVQEFNRESNT
-235 IGYFIDNELAF
+235 IGSKCSDASLAK
-246 GGIVKAVFGAE
+246 VV
-257 PDQPAKLEFVKDL
+257 VDL
-270 KAKYGTIEAL
+270 KSEIE
-280 NKVWDTSYADWDG
+280 KIREQ
-293 LLQSKAMPEGKGFRK
+293 LQ
-308 DADAFNNKFIE
+308 
-319 RYFELSRKGIKSL
+319 
-332 APHRLYLGCR
+332 
-342 FVGFR
+342 
-347 HAEAVRRI
+347 
-355 AAKYSDVI
+355 
-363 SINSYHN
+363 
-370 SIANVSPD
+370 NV
-378 QFFGKPMLIGEFH
+378 E
-391 FGTYDRGMFAPSLC
+391 
-405 PVGTQQER
+405 
-413 ATSYMRFVQGALTQ
+413 
-427 PHLVG
+427 
-432 THYFQFRDQPLTGR
+432 
-446 WDGEGYQ
+446 
-453 IGFVDVADT
+453 
-462 PYRELCESARETGEH
+462 
-477 MYQYRL
+477 
-483 NGKAVNDMK
+483 

>member
-81 SVNEELARGYRDAVA
+81 SVNDELARGYRDAVA
-96 HIAETLGLESGLNA
+96 RIAETLGLESGLNA

-123 RRELDKD
+123 RCELDKD

-136 SEITAK
+136 SDITAK

-159 RDMLGKLETIEGLVS
+159 RDMLGKLGTIEGLVS

-216 ADRAA
+216 ADRTA
-221 VDEIT
+221 VDEETVRLRSHIAQFRT
-226 RKSIDDPMC
+226 MLEEGSPIGRKMDFLVQDFNRESNT
-235 IGYFIDNELAF
+235 IGSKCSDASLAK
-246 GGIVKAVFGAE
+246 VV
-257 PDQPAKLEFVKDL
+257 VDL
-270 KAKYGTIEAL
+270 KSEIE
-280 NKVWDTSYADWDG
+280 KIREQ
-293 LLQSKAMPEGKGFRK
+293 LQ
-308 DADAFNNKFIE
+308 
-319 RYFELSRKGIKSL
+319 
-332 APHRLYLGCR
+332 
-342 FVGFR
+342 
-347 HAEAVRRI
+347 
-355 AAKYSDVI
+355 
-363 SINSYHN
+363 
-370 SIANVSPD
+370 NV
-378 QFFGKPMLIGEFH
+378 E
-391 FGTYDRGMFAPSLC
+391 
-405 PVGTQQER
+405 
-413 ATSYMRFVQGALTQ
+413 
-427 PHLVG
+427 
-432 THYFQFRDQPLTGR
+432 
-446 WDGEGYQ
+446 
-453 IGFVDVADT
+453 
-462 PYRELCESARETGEH
+462 
-477 MYQYRL
+477 
-483 NGKAVNDMK
+483 

>member
-96 HIAETLGLESGLNA
+96 RIAETVGLESGLNA

-136 SEITAK
+136 SDITAK

-151 EREGERLR
+151 ECEGERLH

-216 ADRAA
+216 ADRTA
-221 VDEIT
+221 VDEETVRLRSHIAQFRT
-226 RKSIDDPMC
+226 MLEEGSPIGRKMDFLVQEFNRESNT
-235 IGYFIDNELAF
+235 IGSKCSDASLAK
-246 GGIVKAVFGAE
+246 VV
-257 PDQPAKLEFVKDL
+257 VDL
-270 KAKYGTIEAL
+270 KSEIE
-280 NKVWDTSYADWDG
+280 KIREQ
-293 LLQSKAMPEGKGFRK
+293 LQ
-308 DADAFNNKFIE
+308 
-319 RYFELSRKGIKSL
+319 
-332 APHRLYLGCR
+332 
-342 FVGFR
+342 
-347 HAEAVRRI
+347 
-355 AAKYSDVI
+355 
-363 SINSYHN
+363 
-370 SIANVSPD
+370 NV
-378 QFFGKPMLIGEFH
+378 E
-391 FGTYDRGMFAPSLC
+391 
-405 PVGTQQER
+405 
-413 ATSYMRFVQGALTQ
+413 
-427 PHLVG
+427 
-432 THYFQFRDQPLTGR
+432 
-446 WDGEGYQ
+446 
-453 IGFVDVADT
+453 
-462 PYRELCESARETGEH
+462 
-477 MYQYRL
+477 
-483 NGKAVNDMK
+483 